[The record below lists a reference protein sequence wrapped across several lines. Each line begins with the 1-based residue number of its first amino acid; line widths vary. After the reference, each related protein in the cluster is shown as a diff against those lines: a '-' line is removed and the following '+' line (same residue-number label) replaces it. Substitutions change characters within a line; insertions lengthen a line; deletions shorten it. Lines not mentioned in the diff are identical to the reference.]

1 MQCDALGDSNYQLA
15 ASCYALKEL
24 EFFRSPD
31 TLRLKVVQIIE
42 EYDMVDGMH
51 LELFAGL
58 S

>member
-1 MQCDALGDSNYQLA
+1 MQRDALGDCNYQFA
-15 ASCYALKEL
+15 VSCYALREL
-24 EFFRSPD
+24 DIFRSPD
-31 TLRLKVVQIIE
+31 TLRVKVVQIIE